1 MSNTLRISYS
11 VYIKNPK
18 RPSAHYYGRVREKGM
33 PVMDI
38 DLKTKEKSVAEAWA
52 RLRKSEVERYNEYV
66 LCGEEVPTELAER
79 IVRRR
84 VAVATETSHRGSIT
98 LRKAVDEWEQN
109 LRLRGMSERTIKM
122 YTKTMGYLFKD
133 MSIGL
138 DTLNVDA
145 VRTAVANQSHIAAST
160 RHSYFV
166 ALIEFLKYASR
177 YYGLN
182 PMLKDEVPKVKV
194 IHKDQP
200 YWTMAE
206 VAKIIDNV
214 KCKSKLQT
222 DCYKAYFWFLAMT
235 GARQGEGGN
244 VEWSDIRNGCV
255 TFRAVNVKTGESR
268 TVPLDWRLLDM
279 LNRLPRRGRL
289 VFYDIHTSQAS
300 RFSVLSKAVKAAGVR
315 WGGLHSFRRSCS
327 MLMYRKTSDIKGTA
341 EILGHG
347 AVTAMKYYQATRGVD
362 ALSELVTQ
370 AFGDERL
377 VPDPMD
383 RLLEADL
390 I

>member
-1 MSNTLRISYS
+1 MCNTLRISYS

-66 LCGEEVPTELAER
+66 LCGEEVPTDLAER

-84 VAVATETSHRGSIT
+84 AVVATETAHRGSMT
-98 LRKAVDEWEQN
+98 LRKAVDEWEKN
-109 LRLRGMSERTIKM
+109 LRLRGLSERTITM
-122 YTKTMGYLFKD
+122 YTKTIGYLFKD
-133 MSIGL
+133 MSISL
-138 DTLNVDA
+138 DSLNVDA
-145 VRTAVANQSHIAAST
+145 IRTEVANQSHIAAST

-166 ALIEFLKYASR
+166 ALFEFLKYASR

-206 VAKIIDNV
+206 VAKIIENV
-214 KCKSKLQT
+214 KCKSELQT

-235 GARQGEGGN
+235 GCRQGEGGN

-289 VFYDIHTSQAS
+289 VFADIHTSQAS
-300 RFSVLSKAVKAAGVR
+300 RFNVLAKAVKAAGVR

-341 EILGHG
+341 ELLGHG

-383 RLLEADL
+383 RLIDADL